1 MTTLHPD
8 LEALMPEPFGY
19 VPFAG
24 EFYPPDEL
32 DAEVKNDPTVP
43 AVYTATQ
50 MREAIL
56 AATERAND
64 DTARLDWIV
73 RQADEFSC
81 SMIVDA
87 PGDGEYS
94 VHGMDGY
101 GQGKTPREAIDN
113 AMRFNVAASTGRGEG
128 A

>member
-56 AATERAND
+56 AATERA
-64 DTARLDWIV
+64 AAICEQR
-73 RQADEFSC
+73 A
-81 SMIVDA
+81 VDA
-87 PGDGEYS
+87 PFIEEHYS
-94 VHGMDGY
+94 AV
-101 GQGKTPREAIDN
+101 ECAAAIR
-113 AMRFNVAASTGRGEG
+113 AAAASTGRGEG
-128 A
+128 GEGA

>member
-1 MTTLHPD
+1 MTKLHPD

-32 DAEVKNDPTVP
+32 DAEVKNDPDVP

-56 AATERAND
+56 AATERA
-64 DTARLDWIV
+64 AKA
-73 RQADEFSC
+73 RQAVVPAEADEAFRLKKLTGQL
-81 SMIVDA
+81 VA
-87 PGDGEYS
+87 PVGR
-94 VHGMDGY
+94 GY
-101 GQGKTPREAIDN
+101 AEGWKAGYEAALEAVAIRS
-113 AMRFNVAASTGRGEG
+113 AAASTGRGEG
-128 A
+128 GEGA

>member
-1 MTTLHPD
+1 MTAPKLPEGLEPDLPPD

-56 AATERAND
+56 AATERA
-64 DTARLDWIV
+64 AKKV
-73 RQADEFSC
+73 EE
-81 SMIVDA
+81 VG
-87 PGDGEYS
+87 P
-94 VHGMDGY
+94 
-101 GQGKTPREAIDN
+101 K
-113 AMRFNVAASTGRGEG
+113 EG
-128 A
+128 ALKLVTEGFAAAIRGDRGGV